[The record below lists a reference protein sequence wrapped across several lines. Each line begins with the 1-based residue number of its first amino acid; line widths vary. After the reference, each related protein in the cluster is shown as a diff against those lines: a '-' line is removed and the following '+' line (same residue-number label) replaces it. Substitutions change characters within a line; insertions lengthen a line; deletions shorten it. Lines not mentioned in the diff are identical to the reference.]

1 MELEMQRE
9 NLQQDLKKMM
19 DLLDRQKQEAAEVT
33 KSERENEMKVFE
45 LALERD
51 QLQRDV
57 ESSNMRLQQTEATL
71 AQEKENY
78 LEKVGLLQDQL
89 HEEQRLSK
97 ETTEKLKEVIPCV
110 SFLFIPIP
118 FVIPLS
124 FSFIFFFSSS
134 TSFLALFSFPCLFL
148 LLIVRK
154 NRLEQE
160 EEAHK
165 ELFFFTSLF
174 SMSYLCL
181 PLLLFFF
188 LLTFFLFS
196 FSFSSLSSFCSL
208 FSSSPFSC
216 FICLTKKWDSYLN
229 ACFCVFIISKWIL
242 KDKKRVIP
250 IMNGSTSSTNCKT
263 KLKTCMTRS

>member
-1 MELEMQRE
+1 MSKILIFLKPSRGQLMELEMQRE

-71 AQEKENY
+71 VQEKEIY

-124 FSFIFFFSSS
+124 FSFIFFLFFLHFFPCPLLFSLPLPLVDREEEQAGAGRGGTQGTLFFYFTFFHVLPLSSS
-134 TSFLALFSFPCLFL
+134 PPVFLPSHFFS
-148 LLIVRK
+148 
-154 NRLEQE
+154 
-160 EEAHK
+160 
-165 ELFFFTSLF
+165 
-174 SMSYLCL
+174 
-181 PLLLFFF
+181 FFF
-188 LLTFFLFS
+188 LLFFPLLFLLFILLFPFFLF
-196 FSFSSLSSFCSL
+196 
-208 FSSSPFSC
+208 
-216 FICLTKKWDSYLN
+216 YLPN
-229 ACFCVFIISKWIL
+229 
-242 KDKKRVIP
+242 
-250 IMNGSTSSTNCKT
+250 
-263 KLKTCMTRS
+263 

>member
-9 NLQQDLKKMM
+9 NLQQDLEKMM
-19 DLLDRQKQEAAEVT
+19 DLLDRQKQEAAEVI

-97 ETTEKLKEVIPCV
+97 ETTEKLKEVSPSV

-124 FSFIFFFSSS
+124 LS
-134 TSFLALFSFPCLFL
+134 
-148 LLIVRK
+148 
-154 NRLEQE
+154 
-160 EEAHK
+160 
-165 ELFFFTSLF
+165 
-174 SMSYLCL
+174 
-181 PLLLFFF
+181 FFF
-188 LLTFFLFS
+188 LLFLHFFPCPLLFSLPLPFVDREEEQAGAGRGGTQGTLFFLLHF
-196 FSFSSLSSFCSL
+196 FPCLIPL
-208 FSSSPFSC
+208 SSSPP
-216 FICLTKKWDSYLN
+216 
-229 ACFCVFIISKWIL
+229 VFLPSHFPSFFL
-242 KDKKRVIP
+242 SPFLPSPLSALYSPLPLFLVLFAQLRSGTP
-250 IMNGSTSSTNCKT
+250 I
-263 KLKTCMTRS
+263 